1 MSSCEFV
8 SYAATA
14 GLSVVAGT
22 LLSYLVEYFE
32 GWERLSPKTKRA
44 LFGVLCLLVGGA
56 GYGLS
61 YVLCP
66 APLDWWAVLV
76 AIWNAF
82 AAFGSGTI
90 AHTRK
95 L

>member
-1 MSSCEFV
+1 MSLCEFV
-8 SYAATA
+8 AYAATT
-14 GLSVVAGT
+14 GMSVVAGT
-22 LLSYLVEYFE
+22 LLSYIVEYIE
-32 GWERLSPKTKRA
+32 GWGRLTPRAKR
-44 LFGVLCLLVGGA
+44 LVFGVLCLFIGGA

-61 YVLCP
+61 YILCP

-76 AIWNAF
+76 AVWSSF